1 MGMMDDN
8 GNWSHDYELSIDYTD
23 NEYVVGSIWSGT
35 MLMPRMGSEDN
46 YCIDHVKLEFYYTC
60 DGPESSTNL
69 LASDGEDCYTVNLAW
84 NLPTSTITGQTLYR
98 DDTVIA
104 QLDADDASYED
115 WGAQS
120 GTEHVYCIESQ
131 NECGSSTMVCNP
143 GSVKTA
149 PDFPSYISAS
159 DGEYANEVQISWGS
173 VDATDNYKIYRN
185 SAWMGIVP
193 ASQLEY
199 TDVIAES
206 DVVYEY
212 CIEAVNDCG
221 DSPWQCDTGYTVSP
235 GGDVNADSS
244 IDVLDIVVMVTI
256 IIETYEPSDD
266 EFSAADMNS
275 DGVVDVLDIVI
286 LVNAILGD

>member
-1 MGMMDDN
+1 
-8 GNWSHDYELSIDYTD
+8 
-23 NEYVVGSIWSGT
+23 
-35 MLMPRMGSEDN
+35 MLMPRIGSEDN
-46 YCIDHVKLEFYYTC
+46 YCIDNIKLEFYYTC
-60 DGPESSTNL
+60 NGPESPTNL
-69 LASDGEDCYTVNLAW
+69 LASDGEDCYTVNLVW
-84 NLPTSTITGQTLYR
+84 DLPTSSITTQTLYR

-104 QLDADDASYED
+104 QFDADDTSYED

-120 GTEHVYCIESQ
+120 GMEHIYCIEAQ
-131 NECGSSTMVCNP
+131 NECGSSSMTCNP

-149 PDFPSYISAS
+149 PDSPSNVSAS
-159 DGEYANEVQISWGS
+159 DGEYVNEVLISWS
-173 VDATDNYKIYRN
+173 NVDATDDYKIYRD

-193 ASQLEY
+193 GDQMEY
-199 TDVIAES
+199 ADVIAEM

-221 DSPWQCDTGYTVSP
+221 DSNWQCDTGYTVTP
-235 GGDVNADSS
+235 GGDVNDDGN
-244 IDVLDIVVMVTI
+244 IDVLDIVLVVTI
-256 IIETYEPSDD
+256 IIEIYDPSDE